1 MDLERKIRQANAA
14 YSQGR
19 PIMTDLEYDLLWQ
32 QLRAVDPDNALL
44 YLTCRPDGEG
54 MVEHRKP
61 ALSLQKAMKAE
72 ELVPFYL
79 RYSVYEWLLQP
90 KYNGIGVMLY
100 ENALVLFGD
109 GHRGLPIT
117 QRMVALDTGAITEE
131 MKASSSGVSCEA
143 VIPWAKWDPAYG
155 SHPLSVTSGWL
166 NPKSKAEIPSGVI
179 TLIPHDSMGI
189 KIEPWRY
196 TSGQIG
202 EICLQNYNLW
212 RDVWPIDG
220 VVIKV
225 ADPTVRA
232 RDGHNNNWPLWAIAW
247 KPPITLRETV
257 CKGIV
262 WNVTRTNRVVP
273 TVVFAPVEID
283 GSTIQFATGNN
294 ASWIRRKGIKRG
306 MALSIGKAGEIIP
319 QIVDAQIPT
328 SPLADEDGNLVYLED
343 VIPIPRTCPACSEIL
358 VTRDKDICC
367 PNENCLGNVIERLT
381 HFYSSG
387 GIDIKGVG
395 PATCEKL
402 ANSYLGPQFKEKPW
416 LLLRLIANDGFI
428 TDLIKVFDDV
438 SAVAF
443 YDAVGRASGRWTAA
457 DILIALGIKGIGKR
471 YAEKFIQY
479 IKGASVNVA
488 RIPMRVREAFTEGL
502 ETFLGCLQDLEAWG
516 FKLKEVRMPGHTR
529 YAITGTFN
537 FDRETIVELLAD
549 RGYEYSAHGVTKE
562 VAVLFVG
569 KLPRPSTKLI
579 TAKRLGTR
587 LATEEELYKI
597 IGAEN
602 ETAGIRS

>member
-1 MDLERKIRQANAA
+1 MDLERKIRQANEA

-19 PIMTDLEYDLLWQ
+19 PIMTDMEYDLLWQ
-32 QLRAVDPDNALL
+32 QLRDVDPENELL

-54 MVEHRKP
+54 MVAHRKP

-79 RYSVYEWLLQP
+79 RYSTVEWILQP

-109 GHRGLPIT
+109 GYRGLPIT
-117 QRMVALDTGAITEE
+117 QRMVDLDLGAITEE
-131 MKASSSGVSCEA
+131 MKSSSSGVSCEA
-143 VIPWAKWDPAYG
+143 VIPWDRWNPSYG

-166 NPKSKAEIPSGVI
+166 NPKSKAEIPAGI
-179 TLIPHDSMGI
+179 IKLIPHDSLGI

-196 TSGQIG
+196 TAGQIS
-202 EICLQNYNLW
+202 EICLQNYNVW
-212 RDVWPIDG
+212 REIWPIDG
-220 VVIKV
+220 IVIKV
-225 ADPTVRA
+225 NDQAVRA
-232 RDGHNNNWPLWAIAW
+232 RDGHNNRWPLWAIAW

-257 CKGIV
+257 CKGIT
-262 WNVTRTNRVVP
+262 WNVTRTNRIVP

-294 ASWIRRKGIKRG
+294 ASWIRRMGIKRG

-319 QIVDAQIPT
+319 QIVSAQIPA
-328 SPLADEDGNLVYLED
+328 SPLADENGELIYLED
-343 VIPIPRTCPACSEIL
+343 TIQIPRTCPACNELLISKD
-358 VTRDKDICC
+358 RDLCC
-367 PNENCLGNVIERLT
+367 PNENCLGNVIERLAY
-381 HFYSSG
+381 FYSAS
-387 GIDIKGVG
+387 GIDLKGVG

-402 ANSYLGPQFKEKPW
+402 ANSYLGQRFKEKPW
-416 LLLRLIANDGFI
+416 LLLKLPADKELVKELVEIFGA
-428 TDLIKVFDDV
+428 V
-438 SAVAF
+438 SAIAIHDSV
-443 YDAVGRASGRWTAA
+443 VRAMDRWTAA
-457 DILIALGIKGIGKR
+457 DILIALGVKGLGKR

-479 IKGASVNVA
+479 IKGAPINVA
-488 RIPMRVREAFTEGL
+488 RIPIKVREAFTENL
-502 ETFLGCLQDLEAWG
+502 ETFIGCLQDLEDWG
-516 FKLKEVRMPGHTR
+516 FRLKEIRMPGHTR

-537 FDRETIVELLAD
+537 FDRETIVELLAE

-569 KLPRPSTKLI
+569 RLPRPSSKLI
-579 TAKRLGTR
+579 AAKRLGTR

-597 IGAEN
+597 IGDMN
-602 ETAGIRS
+602 ETARV